1 MTAILAL
8 RVALRALLRNK
19 TRSALTMLGVVIGV
33 AAVIATVGIG
43 DGARARVQQTFAAM
57 GTNLLVVLPG
67 STSSGGV
74 HGGFG
79 SAPTLTWDDVRAIR
93 AELPAVRHAS
103 PQLRSSAQLASDRQN
118 WNTQVWGTNEEFF
131 AIRSWAAAAGRA
143 FDASDV
149 EARAKVV
156 VLGQTVV
163 ERLYGPGV
171 SPVGEQ
177 VRIGNVPFEVV
188 GVLQRKGQ
196 SGFGQ
201 DLDDA
206 AVVPVT
212 TFQARVQG
220 GPSGFVVGPVLV
232 SARSAELTGAAQE
245 QITGLLRERH
255 RLEEGREDDFS
266 VRNLAEV
273 AEAQQE
279 SANVM
284 ALLLASVAAV
294 SLLVGG
300 IGIMNIML
308 VSVTERTRE
317 IGIRA
322 AVGAK
327 PRHLLAQFL
336 AESAALSTLGGVAG
350 VGLGLAVARQLA
362 ARFGWLTAVRPDAI
376 ALALGFSAMVG
387 VAFGLY
393 PAWRAS
399 RLDPIQA
406 LRYE

>member
-1 MTAILAL
+1 MTPLVTL

-43 DGARARVQQTFAAM
+43 DGARARVQQTFSAM
-57 GTNLLVVLPG
+57 GTNLLIVLPG
-67 STSSGGV
+67 STSTGGV
-74 HGGFG
+74 QGGFG
-79 SAPTLTWDDVRAIR
+79 SASTLTWDDVRAIR
-93 AELPAVRHAS
+93 SELPAIRFVS
-103 PQLRSSAQLASDRQN
+103 PQLRTSGQLASDRQN
-118 WNTQVWGTNEEFF
+118 WSTQVWGTSEEYFG
-131 AIRSWAAAAGRA
+131 IRSWAAATGRVFEA
-143 FDASDV
+143 ADV

-156 VLGQTVV
+156 VLGQTAA
-163 ERLYGPGV
+163 EKLYGAGV
-171 SPVGEQ
+171 SPVGEV
-177 VRIGNVPFEVV
+177 VRIGSVPFEVI

-201 DLDDA
+201 DLDDT
-206 AVVPVT
+206 AVIPVT
-212 TFQARVQG
+212 TFQARIQG
-220 GPSGFVVGPVLV
+220 ALSSFVPGPVMV
-232 SARSAELTGAAQE
+232 SARSAELTAVAQD
-245 QITGLLRERH
+245 QIAVLLRERH
-255 RLEEGREDDFS
+255 RLEPGRDDDFS

-273 AEAQQE
+273 AEAQEE
-279 SANVM
+279 SARIL

-327 PRHLLAQFL
+327 PHHILAQFL
-336 AESAALSTLGGVAG
+336 AESAALSTIGGVVG
-350 VGLGLAVARQLA
+350 VALGVAIARQLA
-362 ARFGWLTAVRPDAI
+362 ARFGWLTAIRPDVI
-376 ALALGFSAMVG
+376 GIALGFSAVVG

>member
-1 MTAILAL
+1 MTPLVTL

-43 DGARARVQQTFAAM
+43 DGARARVQQTFSAM
-57 GTNLLVVLPG
+57 GTNLLIVLPG
-67 STSSGGV
+67 STSAGGV
-74 HGGFG
+74 QGGSG
-79 SAPTLTWDDVRAIR
+79 SASTLTWDDVRAIR
-93 AELPAVRHAS
+93 SELPAIRFVS
-103 PQLRSSAQLASDRQN
+103 PQLRTSGQLASDRQN
-118 WNTQVWGTNEEFF
+118 WSTQVWGTSEEYFG
-131 AIRSWAAAAGRA
+131 IRSWAAATGRVFEA
-143 FDASDV
+143 ADV

-156 VLGQTVV
+156 VLGQTAA
-163 ERLYGPGV
+163 EKLYGAGV
-171 SPVGEQ
+171 SPVGEV
-177 VRIGNVPFEVV
+177 VRIGSVPFEVI

-201 DLDDA
+201 DLDDT
-206 AVVPVT
+206 AVIPVT
-212 TFQARVQG
+212 TFQARIQG
-220 GPSGFVVGPVLV
+220 ALSSFVPGPVMV
-232 SARSAELTGAAQE
+232 SARSAELTAVAQD
-245 QITGLLRERH
+245 QIAVLLRERH
-255 RLEEGREDDFS
+255 RLEPGRDDDFS

-273 AEAQQE
+273 AEAQEE
-279 SANVM
+279 SARIL

-327 PRHLLAQFL
+327 PHHILAQFL
-336 AESAALSTLGGVAG
+336 AESAALSTIGGVVG
-350 VGLGLAVARQLA
+350 VALGVAIARQLA
-362 ARFGWLTAVRPDAI
+362 ARFGWLTAIRPDVI
-376 ALALGFSAMVG
+376 GIALGFSAAVG